1 MSSKQIRHYQSEA
14 ISAVIGALKRKVKN
28 QILCMATGTGKT
40 FTAAKIIRAIKEIGI
55 TGSTCW
61 GTHTE
66 ELCEQSAKAL
76 IAELELMPYL
86 EMLHLVNSHD
96 GVIELVKNAS
106 RGGFFLD
113 PKTKLISDQ
122 IGIIK
127 ADVFVIDKPFVVASM
142 QTLHNRLDKI
152 SPDHFDVFVADECFP
167 AGTMVDGKPIE
178 QIKIGDIVR
187 SYNHNTNQVEMRKVV
202 TLFKNEV
209 KSDLL
214 KIRLSNGVKFICTD
228 NHPIYTKEFGYV
240 TAKFILESICD
251 NQVHCLYLSHGKSNT
266 KRQMSLEAIHED
278 NLCELQHMP
287 KIIHKK
293 GFPFKEGRI
302 LFERMHSAN
311 ELPKES
317 NLLFKMRLLQ
327 KRFCRQE
334 SSLLLPSGLFKELQ
348 TNFEKKKLES
358 SGCDLSCLRNTRVCN
373 RKGGIST
380 SKKWANVCLFIQRV
394 SKKIIQ
400 YWNKEKGC
408 YCNEGFGFT
417 STILRTNEA
426 QKSNVDAW
434 HKREND
440 CKIKRTNFFIK
451 RRKRREYQAS
461 DNGSFSNG
469 VRHGISNTN
478 IGSKR
483 VVSESTNLLQSG
495 FSCTRSEVSDRNRWQ
510 DTQVEEVEVF
520 GQEENGDI
528 KFVRVDSCE
537 IYKRRSGG
545 ECGEG
550 DEKDYV
556 YNFEVEENH
565 NYFVENTLVHNCH
578 MYMSRTFKKS
588 LDYFNTK
595 LRLGLSGTP
604 YRSDNM
610 LMSDIFDEIVYD
622 YPIDKGMADGFLC
635 KIDAIQIRTSID
647 LDAVHTMA
655 GEFNQKELTITVN
668 TLVRNNAI
676 ANAYL
681 EHANGRKF
689 IAYCVDIEHA
699 KDLCEAFV
707 EKGIKCAV
715 MVSDKEITSD
725 RKGLLDEFE
734 NGDLMGL
741 MNVGMLVTGNDF
753 KDLGCTIST
762 APTKSKVKFLQ
773 GPVGRLTRL
782 KSEEYVSKFGQVGIL
797 LDVVDNT
804 TKHKLIN
811 TFTLDKDLPV
821 EKKVF
826 ISEKNRQMLLDVKFK
841 REHSFT
847 TQQRLQ
853 DVKVDLFQLPKVVI
867 SESMRMKESASE
879 KQLAWIA
886 SLGYDVVNVSYT
898 KKMCSEI
905 ISLQPASDAQVWRLK
920 QEGYDVSNGVT
931 VTEASLAFQEIEARK
946 QAKQLNNAVKDFKL
960 PFNL

>member
-1 MSSKQIRHYQSEA
+1 MSSKQIRYYQSEA
-14 ISAVIGALKRKVKN
+14 ISAVINALRRGVKN

-40 FTAAKIIRAIKEIGI
+40 FTAAKIIRALKEIGI
-55 TGSTCW
+55 TGPTCW

-127 ADVFVIDKPFVVASM
+127 ADVFVIDKPFVVCSM
-142 QTLHNRLDKI
+142 QTLHNRLDRI
-152 SPDHFDVFVADECFP
+152 SPEHFDVFVADECH
-167 AGTMVDGKPIE
+167 T
-178 QIKIGDIVR
+178 
-187 SYNHNTNQVEMRKVV
+187 
-202 TLFKNEV
+202 
-209 KSDLL
+209 
-214 KIRLSNGVKFICTD
+214 
-228 NHPIYTKEFGYV
+228 
-240 TAKFILESICD
+240 
-251 NQVHCLYLSHGKSNT
+251 
-266 KRQMSLEAIHED
+266 
-278 NLCELQHMP
+278 
-287 KIIHKK
+287 
-293 GFPFKEGRI
+293 
-302 LFERMHSAN
+302 
-311 ELPKES
+311 
-317 NLLFKMRLLQ
+317 
-327 KRFCRQE
+327 
-334 SSLLLPSGLFKELQ
+334 
-348 TNFEKKKLES
+348 
-358 SGCDLSCLRNTRVCN
+358 
-373 RKGGIST
+373 
-380 SKKWANVCLFIQRV
+380 
-394 SKKIIQ
+394 
-400 YWNKEKGC
+400 
-408 YCNEGFGFT
+408 
-417 STILRTNEA
+417 
-426 QKSNVDAW
+426 
-434 HKREND
+434 
-440 CKIKRTNFFIK
+440 
-451 RRKRREYQAS
+451 
-461 DNGSFSNG
+461 
-469 VRHGISNTN
+469 
-478 IGSKR
+478 
-483 VVSESTNLLQSG
+483 
-495 FSCTRSEVSDRNRWQ
+495 
-510 DTQVEEVEVF
+510 
-520 GQEENGDI
+520 
-528 KFVRVDSCE
+528 
-537 IYKRRSGG
+537 
-545 ECGEG
+545 
-550 DEKDYV
+550 
-556 YNFEVEENH
+556 
-565 NYFVENTLVHNCH
+565 
-578 MYMSRTFKKS
+578 YMSRTFRKS
-588 LDYFNTK
+588 LEFFNTK

-604 YRSDNM
+604 FRMDGM

-782 KSEEYVSKFGQVGIL
+782 KSDEFVSKFGQVGVLI
-797 LDVVDNT
+797 DVVDNT

-847 TQQRLQ
+847 TAVRLQ
-853 DVKVDLFQLPKVVI
+853 DIKVDLFQLPKVEI
-867 SESMRMKESASE
+867 FENMRTKEPATQ
-879 KQLAWIA
+879 KMLDWIA
-886 SLGYDVVNVSYT
+886 KWGYDIINVAYT
-898 KKMCSEI
+898 KKMCMDI
-905 ISLQPASDAQVWRLK
+905 IASQPASDKQIGFLK
-920 QEGYDVSNGVT
+920 WKGYDVSNGVT
-931 VTEASLAFQEIEARK
+931 ITEADLAFKEIKAKEQAELLKSQTQE
-946 QAKQLNNAVKDFKL
+946 FKL
-960 PFNL
+960 PFGLS